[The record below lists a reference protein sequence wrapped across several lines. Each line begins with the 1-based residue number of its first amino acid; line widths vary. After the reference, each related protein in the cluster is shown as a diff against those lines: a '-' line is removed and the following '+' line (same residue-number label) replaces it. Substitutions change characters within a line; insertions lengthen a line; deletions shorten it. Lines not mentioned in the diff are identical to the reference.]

1 LSSVAS
7 DAIFARV
14 TALGESQIFR
24 DLMRFKPEG
33 LSPNAWA
40 VQAGVSRTVW
50 TDMRRHGN
58 PSRRTLEKLLA
69 AVGSSV
75 AEFEALRLG
84 PEPRQ
89 LAAAAGQIGDLRQ
102 SWTPA
107 PLPPLPLVGSSLG
120 GEWTGPGGTAEV
132 TEVRPREL
140 IGRLPRPP
148 SLAGDP
154 EAFALTI
161 VGTAMWPRFRAG
173 ARVAVSPRSPVAI
186 GDDVLVRLRAPA
198 GAAHSG
204 TERTLIMHLVR
215 RSAAFFELRQFNPDL
230 TFRVDVGEVEAIL
243 RIAGEI
249 I

>member
-14 TALGESQIFR
+14 TALSESQIFR

-50 TDMRRHGN
+50 ADMRRHGN

-69 AVGSSV
+69 AIGSSV

-84 PEPRQ
+84 PEPKQ
-89 LAAAAGQIGDLRQ
+89 LAAAAGQIGDFRQ

-132 TEVRPREL
+132 TEVHPREL

-161 VGTAMWPRFRAG
+161 VGTSMWPRFRAG

-198 GAAHSG
+198 GAARSG

-215 RSAAFFELRQFNPDL
+215 RSAASFELRQFNPDL
-230 TFRVDVGEVEAIL
+230 TFRVDVREVEAIL